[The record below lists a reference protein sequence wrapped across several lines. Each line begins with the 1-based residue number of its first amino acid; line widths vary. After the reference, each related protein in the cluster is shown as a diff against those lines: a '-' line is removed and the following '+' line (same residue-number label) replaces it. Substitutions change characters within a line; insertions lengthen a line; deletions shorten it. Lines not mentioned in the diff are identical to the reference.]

1 MGTTISDWPLNKMAA
16 VLVLILSLLS
26 VGHAFVHPFPPDPP
40 KQVSAQEHCEIC
52 RAVMEQGPLKLGN
65 KKWNNMNVVDAMENI
80 CNGENYMRYAFAPPT
95 MVAAC
100 KKLIDGREEILED
113 AFMEIGSKK
122 NYDRYPKGHS
132 DKLCIEKVGLCAN
145 LDESAEAKKKPP
157 SIFFDGKP
165 QELEQ
170 DDKGGGYKVAGDS
183 SGEAAAAETSSNQQS
198 TEKPKAKKKKAK
210 KKK

>member
-1 MGTTISDWPLNKMAA
+1 MGIFWRKMSAVVVLSTIL
-16 VLVLILSLLS
+16 LLS

-52 RAVMEQGPLKLGN
+52 RAVMEQVPLKLGN
-65 KKWNNMNVVDAMENI
+65 KKWNNVNVVDAMENI

-122 NYDRYPKGHS
+122 NYDRDPKGHS

-157 SIFFDGKP
+157 SIFVDGKP

-183 SGEAAAAETSSNQQS
+183 SGEAAAAETNSDQQS
-198 TEKPKAKKKKAK
+198 TEKPKAKKNKAK
-210 KKK
+210 K

>member
-1 MGTTISDWPLNKMAA
+1 MGDQPIPMKKAVASLAVLAMAA
-16 VLVLILSLLS
+16 D
-26 VGHAFVHPFPPDPP
+26 AFVHPFPPDPP
-40 KQVSAQEHCEIC
+40 KSVSAQEHCEIC
-52 RAVMEQGPLKLGN
+52 RAVMEQVPLKLGK
-65 KKWNNMNVVDAMENI
+65 KKWDNVNVVDAMENI

-122 NYDRYPKGHS
+122 NYDRDPKGHS
-132 DKLCIEKVGLCAN
+132 DKICIEQVGLCAN

-183 SGEAAAAETSSNQQS
+183 SGEAAAAETNSDQQS
-198 TEKPKAKKKKAK
+198 TEKPKAKKNKAK
-210 KKK
+210 K